1 MHSFDPA
8 SGQDRSWSTPAQPGG
23 VLLDAAGEVLV
34 AAPEGLAELDQ
45 DSGAQRLRVPIE
57 QEKPENRANDV
68 KVDAHG
74 RAWVGTMAFDKR
86 PGNAALYRVEGDD
99 VTCVVDGLTISNGPA
114 FDESAGRL
122 YLADTARCTVD
133 VFDLDAA
140 TGSATGR
147 RRFLDFTDQQVWP
160 DGMTVDDAGMFWVAL
175 GRAGAVHRYR
185 PDGTLDGVVEVPTS
199 NPTSLAF
206 GGPTGAPSTSPP
218 PGSTSTRTTATPS
231 LWPARSSSADQ
242 VSTGP
247 PSPRYGHAPSLATRI
262 AAASPT
268 LPSHERQPPM
278 IEHMV
283 LFGASGDLTSR
294 LLLPAVAQLAEAGQL
309 PPGFTILGAANEDWS
324 TDDFR
329 QHIAAKLEGALGRG
343 SGHPAGR
350 GRPAHLPAHR
360 RHRRRGGQG
369 TVR

>member
-1 MHSFDPA
+1 MSDTPAEVALHVGAQHAEGPLWDAATELLWWVDITGQNVHSFDPVT
-8 SGQDRSWSTPAQPGG
+8 GQDRSWSAPSQPGG

-45 DSGAQRLRVPIE
+45 HSGAQRLRVPIE

-68 KVDAHG
+68 KVDPHG

-86 PGNAALYRVEGDD
+86 PGNAALYRVEGDG
-99 VTCVVDGLTISNGPA
+99 VTCVVAGLTISNGPA

-147 RRFLDFTDQQVWP
+147 RRFLDFTDQQIWP

-199 NPTSLAF
+199 NPTSVAF
-206 GGPTGAPSTSPP
+206 GGHDRDTLYITTSWFDVDPDARVAQPLAGAIFQCR
-218 PGSTSTRTTATPS
+218 PG
-231 LWPARSSSADQ
+231 
-242 VSTGP
+242 VTGP
-247 PSPRYGHAPSLATRI
+247 PSPRYGHA
-262 AAASPT
+262 
-268 LPSHERQPPM
+268 QPPAARTP
-278 IEHMV
+278 
-283 LFGASGDLTSR
+283 GG
-294 LLLPAVAQLAEAGQL
+294 LP
-309 PPGFTILGAANEDWS
+309 DS
-324 TDDFR
+324 TD
-329 QHIAAKLEGALGRG
+329 HTKGI
-343 SGHPAGR
+343 P
-350 GRPAHLPAHR
+350 
-360 RHRRRGGQG
+360 
-369 TVR
+369 